1 MLVGVEATRSSAIL
15 PEPVKAMPAI
25 RDNTALS
32 RFELEDGGVTA
43 VLNYRLAGHVLTLT
57 HTETPVAARGRGLA
71 SQLVK
76 GALDEVR
83 ARGLK
88 IVPRCPFV
96 RAYLGKHPEYS
107 ELIDR

>member
-1 MLVGVEATRSSAIL
+1 
-15 PEPVKAMPAI
+15 MPAI

-32 RFELEDGGVTA
+32 RFELDDGGVTV
-43 VLNYRLAGHVLTLT
+43 VLNYKLAGKVMTLA

-71 SQLVK
+71 SRLVE
-76 GALDEVR
+76 AVLQQAR

-96 RAYLGKHPEYS
+96 GAYLEKHPEFRD
-107 ELIDR
+107 LVA